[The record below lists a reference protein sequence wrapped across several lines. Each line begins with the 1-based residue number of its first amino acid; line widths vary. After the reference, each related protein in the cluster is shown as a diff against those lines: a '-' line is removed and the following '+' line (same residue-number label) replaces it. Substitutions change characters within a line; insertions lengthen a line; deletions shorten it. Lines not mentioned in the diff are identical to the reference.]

1 MSEVQIA
8 LVALACVF
16 GGAVLGTRLQRVIPE
31 HHRAR
36 ESQDVIKLAT
46 GVVATMLMAQ
56 DG

>member
-8 LVALACVF
+8 LVALAFVF

-36 ESQDVIKLAT
+36 ESQDVIKLAPS
-46 GVVATMLMAQ
+46 VVATMLMAQ